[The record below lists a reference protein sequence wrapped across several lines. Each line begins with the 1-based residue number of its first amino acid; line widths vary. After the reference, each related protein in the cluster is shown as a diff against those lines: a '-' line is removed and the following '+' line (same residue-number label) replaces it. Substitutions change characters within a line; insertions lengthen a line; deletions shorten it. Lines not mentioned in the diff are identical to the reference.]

1 VTGEPSVSKRT
12 RSAQETREIEQRV
25 LHVLQQ
31 YTDHLNPAWVRGY
44 KFLGVETLEVEASGA
59 IIRDAYGREYLD
71 FACGPAVFIL
81 GHRHPKVVE
90 AARRELDRMPLS
102 VRIMANEPM
111 GELADLLAE
120 VTPGDLTYAF
130 FCNSGAEANEGALK
144 LARAATGRPGI
155 ISTIGAFHGKTLG
168 ALSVSGRE
176 MYRAPFEP
184 LVPGV
189 VHVPF
194 GDAAAV
200 SAAMTPHTGLVILE
214 PIQGENGVV
223 VPPDGYLREVRAI
236 CDRAGAVLVLDE
248 VQTGMGRTGRMWAC
262 EHEGVVPDILTTSKG
277 LGGGIAPVGAFIARP
292 HLWEALVRHPY
303 MHTTTFGNRLGWAAA
318 VATIR
323 VIRDEGLLPR
333 ATQIG
338 DRLMAGLQQV
348 AAGAPGMITGVRGR
362 GCLVGVEFADPDV
375 AFLVLAQMVQ
385 RQVLAFHG
393 INKPEV
399 IRFAPPLIATDGQVD
414 RAVTAFGDA
423 LAETR
428 ALLAEVTDG

>member
-1 VTGEPSVSKRT
+1 
-12 RSAQETREIEQRV
+12 
-25 LHVLQQ
+25 
-31 YTDHLNPAWVRGY
+31 
-44 KFLGVETLEVEASGA
+44 
-59 IIRDAYGREYLD
+59 
-71 FACGPAVFIL
+71 
-81 GHRHPKVVE
+81 
-90 AARRELDRMPLS
+90 
-102 VRIMANEPM
+102 
-111 GELADLLAE
+111 
-120 VTPGDLTYAF
+120 
-130 FCNSGAEANEGALK
+130 
-144 LARAATGRPGI
+144 
-155 ISTIGAFHGKTLG
+155 
-168 ALSVSGRE
+168 
-176 MYRAPFEP
+176 
-184 LVPGV
+184 
-189 VHVPF
+189 
-194 GDAAAV
+194 
-200 SAAMTPHTGLVILE
+200 
-214 PIQGENGVV
+214 
-223 VPPDGYLREVRAI
+223 
-236 CDRAGAVLVLDE
+236 
-248 VQTGMGRTGRMWAC
+248 
-262 EHEGVVPDILTTSKG
+262 
-277 LGGGIAPVGAFIARP
+277 
-292 HLWEALVRHPY
+292 